1 MKKEVLILLKKEIKN
16 LDSAA
21 TILRYS
27 YDNCRKIGIKK
38 KFSYEEL
45 DQFES
50 LTSRFARMSDLLIKK
65 VFRLIERLDM
75 EAMETV
81 RDSINRAEKIGLISN
96 ADVFSEIRI
105 LRNEIAHQYQADEFA
120 EIFKQVLLLSPVL
133 FSCVAQVKQY
143 IKKYQVR

>member
-1 MKKEVLILLKKEIKN
+1 MKKEVLSLLKKEIKN
-16 LDSAA
+16 LDGAA
-21 TILRYS
+21 AILRYS

-50 LTSRFARMSDLLIKK
+50 LTSRFARMSDLLIKN

-81 RDSINRAEKIGLISN
+81 RDSINRAEKIGLINN
-96 ADVFSEIRI
+96 ANVFSEIRI
-105 LRNEIAHQYQADEFA
+105 LTQQSWIRALDNKFSLLKSA
-120 EIFKQVLLLSPVL
+120 ENFL
-133 FSCVAQVKQY
+133 
-143 IKKYQVR
+143 

>member
-1 MKKEVLILLKKEIKN
+1 MKKEVIILLKKEIKN
-16 LDSAA
+16 LDKAA
-21 TILRYS
+21 AILRYS
-27 YDNCRKIGIKK
+27 YDNCRRIGIKK

-65 VFRLIERLDM
+65 IFRLIERLDM

-81 RDSINRAEKIGLISN
+81 RDSINRAEKIGLINN

-105 LRNEIAHQYQADEFA
+105 LRNEIAHQYQAEEFA
-120 EIFKQVLLLSPVL
+120 EIFKQVLLLAPVL

>member
-1 MKKEVLILLKKEIKN
+1 MKKEVINLLKKEIRN

-21 TILRYS
+21 AILRYS
-27 YDNCRKIGIKK
+27 YDNCRQIGIKK
-38 KFSYEEL
+38 KFIYEER

-75 EAMETV
+75 ETMETV
-81 RDSINRAEKIGLISN
+81 RDSINRAEKIGLIDN

-120 EIFKQVLLLSPVL
+120 QIFKQVLLLSPVL

-143 IKKYQVR
+143 SKKFI